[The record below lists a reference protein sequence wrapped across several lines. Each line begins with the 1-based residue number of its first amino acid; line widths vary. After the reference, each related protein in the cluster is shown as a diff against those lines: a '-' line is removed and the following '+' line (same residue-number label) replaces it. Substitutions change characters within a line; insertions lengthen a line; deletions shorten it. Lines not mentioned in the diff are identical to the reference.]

1 MINNNSETKLNYV
14 LEYKLDIILELTTN
28 SNDNKK
34 IIKFKWQY
42 LKTY

>member
-14 LEYKLDIILELTTN
+14 PEYKLDIILELTTN
-28 SNDNKK
+28 INDNKK